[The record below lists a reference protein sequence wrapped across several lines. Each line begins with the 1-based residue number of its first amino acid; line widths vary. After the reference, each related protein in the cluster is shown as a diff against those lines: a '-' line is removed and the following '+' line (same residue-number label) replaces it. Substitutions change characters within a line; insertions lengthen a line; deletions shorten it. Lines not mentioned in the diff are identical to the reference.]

1 MDIVGRRNWYF
12 LLSLAIILPGIISMA
27 FFGFRLGID
36 FAGGD
41 QYNLAFTK
49 PVQASVVQKEMD
61 TFNVEAT
68 VQQAGPNG
76 VLITTKPLSSAQ
88 ETSIRPDLSQ
98 QSPLGPARSSYAQV
112 GPTIAREL
120 VVGAGGLIA
129 IASILIVIYL
139 SFRFNYKFAVCAI
152 LALLHDVFVLT
163 GIYSILGKVFN
174 LPLGEINTLFVTAV
188 LTVIGFSVHDTIVI
202 FDRIRE
208 NLRQASR
215 LTFEQNV
222 NLSIIQSVA
231 RSVNTSMTVV
241 FVLVALFLISPQNIK
256 GFTLA
261 LLIGIVSGTYS
272 SIFNASPLLVV
283 WRRLAPREGVLYS
296 GPSEYELCK
305 AGPSALF
312 LLVATPSTTSQLDR
326 IRELI
331 MPTVS
336 FLGYQLYDLA
346 LAGSG
351 SSTTLRV
358 RIDRPEGVTLADC
371 ERVSK
376 SVSAL
381 LDQADPFPTRYE
393 LEVSSPGAERPLRNL
408 DEYRRFIGRRANVR
422 YRMGGDSEQVAE
434 GRLTAVSDDMIE
446 LQLGEGKHLRTVAIP
461 LVDIVSARLAIDLSR
476 R

>member
-1 MDIVGRRNWYF
+1 MDIVGRRNLYF
-12 LLSLAIILPGIISMA
+12 LFSLAIILPGIISMA
-27 FFGFRLGID
+27 IFGFRLGID

-41 QYNLAFTK
+41 QYNLAFTQ
-49 PVQASVVQKEMD
+49 PVQAAVVQNEMD

-76 VLITTKPLSSAQ
+76 VLVTTKPLSSAQ
-88 ETSIRPDLSQ
+88 ETTIRADLAQ
-98 QSPLGPARSSYAQV
+98 KFPLDPSRSSYAQV

-139 SFRFNYKFAVCAI
+139 SIRFNYKFAVCAI

-163 GIYSILGKVFN
+163 GIYSILGKVLN
-174 LPLGEINTLFVTAV
+174 LPLGEINTLFVTAA

-222 NLSIIQSVA
+222 NLSIIQSLA

-283 WRRLAPREGVLYS
+283 WRRLDPR
-296 GPSEYELCK
+296 
-305 AGPSALF
+305 
-312 LLVATPSTTSQLDR
+312 
-326 IRELI
+326 
-331 MPTVS
+331 
-336 FLGYQLYDLA
+336 
-346 LAGSG
+346 
-351 SSTTLRV
+351 
-358 RIDRPEGVTLADC
+358 
-371 ERVSK
+371 
-376 SVSAL
+376 
-381 LDQADPFPTRYE
+381 
-393 LEVSSPGAERPLRNL
+393 
-408 DEYRRFIGRRANVR
+408 
-422 YRMGGDSEQVAE
+422 
-434 GRLTAVSDDMIE
+434 
-446 LQLGEGKHLRTVAIP
+446 
-461 LVDIVSARLAIDLSR
+461 
-476 R
+476 

>member
-1 MDIVGRRNWYF
+1 
-12 LLSLAIILPGIISMA
+12 L
-27 FFGFRLGID
+27 FGFRLGID

-41 QYNLAFTK
+41 QYNLAFTQ
-49 PVQASVVQKEMD
+49 PVQATAVQKEMD

-68 VQQAGPNG
+68 VQQAGTNG

-88 ETSIRPDLSQ
+88 ETAIRADLAKKF
-98 QSPLGPARSSYAQV
+98 PLDPSRSSYAQV

-120 VVGAGGLIA
+120 VVGAGGLIV

-139 SFRFNYKFAVCAI
+139 SIRFNYKFAICAI

-222 NLSIIQSVA
+222 NLSIIQSLA
-231 RSVNTSMTVV
+231 RSINTSMTVV

-283 WRRLAPREGVLYS
+283 WRRLDPR
-296 GPSEYELCK
+296 
-305 AGPSALF
+305 
-312 LLVATPSTTSQLDR
+312 
-326 IRELI
+326 
-331 MPTVS
+331 
-336 FLGYQLYDLA
+336 
-346 LAGSG
+346 
-351 SSTTLRV
+351 
-358 RIDRPEGVTLADC
+358 
-371 ERVSK
+371 
-376 SVSAL
+376 
-381 LDQADPFPTRYE
+381 
-393 LEVSSPGAERPLRNL
+393 
-408 DEYRRFIGRRANVR
+408 
-422 YRMGGDSEQVAE
+422 
-434 GRLTAVSDDMIE
+434 
-446 LQLGEGKHLRTVAIP
+446 
-461 LVDIVSARLAIDLSR
+461 
-476 R
+476 

>member
-12 LLSLAIILPGIISMA
+12 LLSLAIILPGIISML

-41 QYNLAFTK
+41 QFNIAFKQPTSAAI
-49 PVQASVVQKEMD
+49 VQREMD

-68 VQQAGPNG
+68 VQQAGPNN
-76 VLITTKPLSSAQ
+76 VLITTKPLGIKEESAVRDDLSKKFGGTVASSAF
-88 ETSIRPDLSQ
+88 
-98 QSPLGPARSSYAQV
+98 V

-120 VVGAGGLIA
+120 VVGAGALIA
-129 IASILIVIYL
+129 IASILIVAYL

-163 GIYSILGKVFN
+163 GVYSILGKIFN
-174 LPLGEINTLFVTAV
+174 LQLGEINTLFVTAA

-222 NLSIIQSVA
+222 NLSIIQSLA
-231 RSVNTSMTVV
+231 RSINTSMTVV

-283 WRRLAPREGVLYS
+283 WRRLDPR
-296 GPSEYELCK
+296 
-305 AGPSALF
+305 
-312 LLVATPSTTSQLDR
+312 
-326 IRELI
+326 
-331 MPTVS
+331 
-336 FLGYQLYDLA
+336 
-346 LAGSG
+346 
-351 SSTTLRV
+351 
-358 RIDRPEGVTLADC
+358 
-371 ERVSK
+371 
-376 SVSAL
+376 
-381 LDQADPFPTRYE
+381 
-393 LEVSSPGAERPLRNL
+393 
-408 DEYRRFIGRRANVR
+408 
-422 YRMGGDSEQVAE
+422 
-434 GRLTAVSDDMIE
+434 
-446 LQLGEGKHLRTVAIP
+446 
-461 LVDIVSARLAIDLSR
+461 
-476 R
+476 

>member
-27 FFGFRLGID
+27 VFGFRLGID

-41 QYNLAFTK
+41 QYNLAFTR

-76 VLITTKPLSSAQ
+76 VLVTTKPLSSTQ
-88 ETSIRPDLSQ
+88 ETTIRADLAQ
-98 QSPLGPARSSYAQV
+98 KFPLDPSRSSYAQV

-139 SFRFNYKFAVCAI
+139 SIRFNYKFAICAI

-222 NLSIIQSVA
+222 NLSIIQSLA

-256 GFTLA
+256 GLTLA
-261 LLIGIVSGTYS
+261 PHASKLSNCSGRWESPIRPAASAAIRTSSRVASVSG
-272 SIFNASPLLVV
+272 
-283 WRRLAPREGVLYS
+283 
-296 GPSEYELCK
+296 
-305 AGPSALF
+305 
-312 LLVATPSTTSQLDR
+312 
-326 IRELI
+326 
-331 MPTVS
+331 
-336 FLGYQLYDLA
+336 
-346 LAGSG
+346 
-351 SSTTLRV
+351 
-358 RIDRPEGVTLADC
+358 
-371 ERVSK
+371 
-376 SVSAL
+376 
-381 LDQADPFPTRYE
+381 
-393 LEVSSPGAERPLRNL
+393 
-408 DEYRRFIGRRANVR
+408 
-422 YRMGGDSEQVAE
+422 
-434 GRLTAVSDDMIE
+434 
-446 LQLGEGKHLRTVAIP
+446 
-461 LVDIVSARLAIDLSR
+461 
-476 R
+476 

>member
-1 MDIVGRRNWYF
+1 VNIVGRRNWYF

-27 FFGFRLGID
+27 VFGFRLGID
-36 FAGGD
+36 FQGGD
-41 QYNLAFTK
+41 QYNLAFK
-49 PVQASVVQKEMD
+49 QPVQAAAVQKEMD

-68 VQQAGPNG
+68 VQQAGSNG
-76 VLITTKPLSSAQ
+76 VLITTKPVSPAQDSTIRADLAKKFPVDFTKSSFA
-88 ETSIRPDLSQ
+88 E
-98 QSPLGPARSSYAQV
+98 V

-222 NLSIIQSVA
+222 NLSIIQSLA
-231 RSVNTSMTVV
+231 RSLNTSMTVV

-283 WRRLAPREGVLYS
+283 WRRLDPR
-296 GPSEYELCK
+296 
-305 AGPSALF
+305 
-312 LLVATPSTTSQLDR
+312 
-326 IRELI
+326 
-331 MPTVS
+331 
-336 FLGYQLYDLA
+336 
-346 LAGSG
+346 
-351 SSTTLRV
+351 
-358 RIDRPEGVTLADC
+358 
-371 ERVSK
+371 
-376 SVSAL
+376 
-381 LDQADPFPTRYE
+381 
-393 LEVSSPGAERPLRNL
+393 
-408 DEYRRFIGRRANVR
+408 
-422 YRMGGDSEQVAE
+422 
-434 GRLTAVSDDMIE
+434 
-446 LQLGEGKHLRTVAIP
+446 
-461 LVDIVSARLAIDLSR
+461 
-476 R
+476 

>member
-12 LLSLAIILPGIISMA
+12 LLSLAIILPGIVSMA
-27 FFGFRLGID
+27 VFGFRLGID

-41 QYNLAFTK
+41 QYNLAFTR
-49 PVQASVVQKEMD
+49 PVQATTVQKEMD

-76 VLITTKPLSSAQ
+76 VLITTKPLSPAQ
-88 ETSIRPDLSQ
+88 ETTIRADLAKTF
-98 QSPLGPARSSYAQV
+98 PLDPSRSSYAQV

-139 SFRFNYKFAVCAI
+139 SIRFNYKFAICAI

-163 GIYSILGKVFN
+163 GIYSILGKVLN

-222 NLSIIQSVA
+222 NLSIIQSLA

-283 WRRLAPREGVLYS
+283 WRRLDPR
-296 GPSEYELCK
+296 
-305 AGPSALF
+305 
-312 LLVATPSTTSQLDR
+312 
-326 IRELI
+326 
-331 MPTVS
+331 
-336 FLGYQLYDLA
+336 
-346 LAGSG
+346 
-351 SSTTLRV
+351 
-358 RIDRPEGVTLADC
+358 
-371 ERVSK
+371 
-376 SVSAL
+376 
-381 LDQADPFPTRYE
+381 
-393 LEVSSPGAERPLRNL
+393 
-408 DEYRRFIGRRANVR
+408 
-422 YRMGGDSEQVAE
+422 
-434 GRLTAVSDDMIE
+434 
-446 LQLGEGKHLRTVAIP
+446 
-461 LVDIVSARLAIDLSR
+461 
-476 R
+476 

>member
-41 QYNLAFTK
+41 QYNLAFTQ

-68 VQQAGPNG
+68 VQQAGSNG

-88 ETSIRPDLSQ
+88 ETTIRADLAQ
-98 QSPLGPARSSYAQV
+98 KFPLDPSKSSYAQV

-139 SFRFNYKFAVCAI
+139 SIRFNYKFAICAI

-222 NLSIIQSVA
+222 NLSIIQSLA

-241 FVLVALFLISPQNIK
+241 FVLVALFLISPQTIK

-261 LLIGIVSGTYS
+261 LLIGIISGTYS

-283 WRRLAPREGVLYS
+283 WRRLDPR
-296 GPSEYELCK
+296 
-305 AGPSALF
+305 
-312 LLVATPSTTSQLDR
+312 
-326 IRELI
+326 
-331 MPTVS
+331 
-336 FLGYQLYDLA
+336 
-346 LAGSG
+346 
-351 SSTTLRV
+351 
-358 RIDRPEGVTLADC
+358 
-371 ERVSK
+371 
-376 SVSAL
+376 
-381 LDQADPFPTRYE
+381 
-393 LEVSSPGAERPLRNL
+393 
-408 DEYRRFIGRRANVR
+408 
-422 YRMGGDSEQVAE
+422 
-434 GRLTAVSDDMIE
+434 
-446 LQLGEGKHLRTVAIP
+446 
-461 LVDIVSARLAIDLSR
+461 
-476 R
+476 

>member
-27 FFGFRLGID
+27 LFGFRLGID

-41 QYNLAFTK
+41 QYNLAFTR

-88 ETSIRPDLSQ
+88 ETTIRADLAQ
-98 QSPLGPARSSYAQV
+98 KFPLDPTRSSYAQV

-120 VVGAGGLIA
+120 VVGSGGLIA

-222 NLSIIQSVA
+222 NLSIIQSLA
-231 RSVNTSMTVV
+231 RSLNTSMTVV

-261 LLIGIVSGTYS
+261 LLIGIISGTYS

-283 WRRLAPREGVLYS
+283 WRRLDPR
-296 GPSEYELCK
+296 
-305 AGPSALF
+305 
-312 LLVATPSTTSQLDR
+312 
-326 IRELI
+326 
-331 MPTVS
+331 
-336 FLGYQLYDLA
+336 
-346 LAGSG
+346 
-351 SSTTLRV
+351 
-358 RIDRPEGVTLADC
+358 
-371 ERVSK
+371 
-376 SVSAL
+376 
-381 LDQADPFPTRYE
+381 
-393 LEVSSPGAERPLRNL
+393 
-408 DEYRRFIGRRANVR
+408 
-422 YRMGGDSEQVAE
+422 
-434 GRLTAVSDDMIE
+434 
-446 LQLGEGKHLRTVAIP
+446 
-461 LVDIVSARLAIDLSR
+461 
-476 R
+476 

>member
-27 FFGFRLGID
+27 VFGFRLGID

-41 QYNLAFTK
+41 QYNLAFTR
-49 PVQASVVQKEMD
+49 PVQASTVQKEMD

-76 VLITTKPLSSAQ
+76 VLVTTKPLSSTQ
-88 ETSIRPDLSQ
+88 ETTIRADLAQ
-98 QSPLGPARSSYAQV
+98 KFPLDPSRSSYAQV
-112 GPTIAREL
+112 GPTIARGL

-139 SFRFNYKFAVCAI
+139 SIRFNYKFAICAI

-222 NLSIIQSVA
+222 NLSIIQSLA

-283 WRRLAPREGVLYS
+283 WRRLDPR
-296 GPSEYELCK
+296 
-305 AGPSALF
+305 
-312 LLVATPSTTSQLDR
+312 
-326 IRELI
+326 
-331 MPTVS
+331 
-336 FLGYQLYDLA
+336 
-346 LAGSG
+346 
-351 SSTTLRV
+351 
-358 RIDRPEGVTLADC
+358 
-371 ERVSK
+371 
-376 SVSAL
+376 
-381 LDQADPFPTRYE
+381 
-393 LEVSSPGAERPLRNL
+393 
-408 DEYRRFIGRRANVR
+408 
-422 YRMGGDSEQVAE
+422 
-434 GRLTAVSDDMIE
+434 
-446 LQLGEGKHLRTVAIP
+446 
-461 LVDIVSARLAIDLSR
+461 
-476 R
+476 

>member
-27 FFGFRLGID
+27 VFGFRLGID

-41 QYNLAFTK
+41 QYNLAFTQ

-61 TFNVEAT
+61 AFNVEAT
-68 VQQAGPNG
+68 VQQAGSNG

-88 ETSIRPDLSQ
+88 ETTIRADLAQ
-98 QSPLGPARSSYAQV
+98 KFPLDPSRSSYAQV

-129 IASILIVIYL
+129 IASILIVAYL
-139 SFRFNYKFAVCAI
+139 SIRFNYKFAICAI
-152 LALLHDVFVLT
+152 LALLHDVFIVT

-222 NLSIIQSVA
+222 NLSIIQSLA
-231 RSVNTSMTVV
+231 RSVNSSMTVI

-261 LLIGIVSGTYS
+261 LLIGIISGTYS

-283 WRRLAPREGVLYS
+283 WRRLDPR
-296 GPSEYELCK
+296 
-305 AGPSALF
+305 
-312 LLVATPSTTSQLDR
+312 
-326 IRELI
+326 
-331 MPTVS
+331 
-336 FLGYQLYDLA
+336 
-346 LAGSG
+346 
-351 SSTTLRV
+351 
-358 RIDRPEGVTLADC
+358 
-371 ERVSK
+371 
-376 SVSAL
+376 
-381 LDQADPFPTRYE
+381 
-393 LEVSSPGAERPLRNL
+393 
-408 DEYRRFIGRRANVR
+408 
-422 YRMGGDSEQVAE
+422 
-434 GRLTAVSDDMIE
+434 
-446 LQLGEGKHLRTVAIP
+446 
-461 LVDIVSARLAIDLSR
+461 
-476 R
+476 

>member
-12 LLSLAIILPGIISMA
+12 LLSLAIILPGIVSMA
-27 FFGFRLGID
+27 VFGFRLGID

-41 QYNLAFTK
+41 QYNLAFTR
-49 PVQASVVQKEMD
+49 PVQATTVQKEMD

-68 VQQAGPNG
+68 VQQAGPSG

-88 ETSIRPDLSQ
+88 ETTIRADLAKTF
-98 QSPLGPARSSYAQV
+98 PLDPSRSSYAQV

-139 SFRFNYKFAVCAI
+139 SIRFNYKFAICAI

-163 GIYSILGKVFN
+163 GIYSILGKVLN

-222 NLSIIQSVA
+222 NLSIIQSLA

-283 WRRLAPREGVLYS
+283 WRRLDPR
-296 GPSEYELCK
+296 
-305 AGPSALF
+305 
-312 LLVATPSTTSQLDR
+312 
-326 IRELI
+326 
-331 MPTVS
+331 
-336 FLGYQLYDLA
+336 
-346 LAGSG
+346 
-351 SSTTLRV
+351 
-358 RIDRPEGVTLADC
+358 
-371 ERVSK
+371 
-376 SVSAL
+376 
-381 LDQADPFPTRYE
+381 
-393 LEVSSPGAERPLRNL
+393 
-408 DEYRRFIGRRANVR
+408 
-422 YRMGGDSEQVAE
+422 
-434 GRLTAVSDDMIE
+434 
-446 LQLGEGKHLRTVAIP
+446 
-461 LVDIVSARLAIDLSR
+461 
-476 R
+476 